1 LLARY
6 RGRKHPLEY
15 RNRYELVVMVV
26 LSSRTS
32 DKNVNAI
39 APALFA
45 AFPSMGALA
54 AAEPEELYPF
64 VKTIPGCVKKAAWLV
79 GIARAVRQDD
89 AIPTTMEGLTALP
102 GLGRKSANVII
113 GESGGVTEGVI
124 VDLHVLRVAPRI
136 GIARGTD
143 PVKIEEALMKA
154 VPQHSWHAL
163 GMSLTYLGRELCRP
177 TDPDC
182 PACPVRKACSY
193 ARSRPAKSFKKPKS
207 R

>member
-1 LLARY
+1 
-6 RGRKHPLEY
+6 
-15 RNRYELVVMVV
+15 MVV

-45 AFPSMGALA
+45 RYPSMLSLA
-54 AAEPEELYPF
+54 AAEPEELYPY

-79 GIARAVRQDD
+79 GIARAVQRDD
-89 AIPTTMEGLTALP
+89 AIPMTMEGLTALP

-113 GESGGVTEGVI
+113 GESGGQTEGVI

-143 PVKIEEALMKA
+143 PAKIEQALMKS
-154 VPQHSWHAL
+154 VPRSSWHAL
-163 GMSLTYLGRELCRP
+163 GMSLTHLGRELCRP

-182 PACPVRKACSY
+182 PSCPMKKACSY
-193 ARSRPAKSFKKPKS
+193 ARSHPVLPSKKPRS